1 MWFSPQNSGRRARK
15 FFRLTLRHDNL
26 KNYYKTNFSLMQH
39 HKYSL
44 TELEN
49 MMPWER
55 DIYISMLIAYIEE
68 ENAKIKERQKRK

>member
-1 MWFSPQNSGRRARK
+1 M
-15 FFRLTLRHDNL
+15 
-26 KNYYKTNFSLMQH
+26 MQH

-55 DIYISMLIAYIEE
+55 EIYVGLLLEYIKEE
-68 ENAKIKERQKRK
+68 EDRIKREEQQR